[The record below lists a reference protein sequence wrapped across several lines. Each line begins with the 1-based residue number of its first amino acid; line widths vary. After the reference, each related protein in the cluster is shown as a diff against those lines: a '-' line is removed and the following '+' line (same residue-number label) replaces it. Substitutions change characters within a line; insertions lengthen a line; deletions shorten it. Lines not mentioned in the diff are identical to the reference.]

1 MDADQARVK
10 APCVRMA
17 QTLSERAPPS
27 SKRRWGMARKIN
39 YTGDWLMGL
48 AWSLTCG
55 FTTPIAYFYPVYFA
69 VLLMH
74 RAWRDD
80 HACSLKYGADWLE
93 YKQRVPFV
101 FIPGIL

>member
-1 MDADQARVK
+1 
-10 APCVRMA
+10 
-17 QTLSERAPPS
+17 
-27 SKRRWGMARKIN
+27 MARKIN
-39 YTGDWLMGL
+39 YTGDWMMGL

-55 FTTPIAYFYPVYFA
+55 AITPIAYFYPIYFA

-80 HACSLKYGADWLE
+80 HFCSIKYGADWAE